1 MELIILTGSSRG
13 LGEAF
18 AQQLLAPNRHIICI
32 SRHKNMKLI
41 ALASEAGIKL
51 DNLEFDLTAT
61 EHIDALTAR
70 IFAKVK
76 LSELTAAYLINNAGT
91 LHPMAPLSKCDCE
104 AIDQNIKINL
114 TAPML
119 LTTNFMKW
127 AAKAAIDKRVLNI
140 SSGAG
145 KKPYHGWSAYCTAKA
160 GLDHFTRCVAL
171 EQVDAEFPVKIAS
184 VSPGVIDTD
193 MQEQIRK
200 TSAEDFKQVGRF
212 IDLKQSGD
220 LLTAEAAA
228 TRLIELLMSD
238 EFGQEPVIV

>member
-1 MELIILTGSSRG
+1 MELIILTGTSRG

-41 ALASEAGIKL
+41 ALASEAGVKL

-91 LHPMAPLSKCDCE
+91 LHPMAPLNKCDSE
-104 AIDQNIKINL
+104 SIDQNIKINL
-114 TAPML
+114 IAPML
-119 LTTNFMKW
+119 LTTNFIKW
-127 AAKAAIDKRVLNI
+127 AEKSPIDKRVLNI

-160 GLDHFTRCVAL
+160 GLDHFTRCAAM
-171 EQVDAEFPVKIAS
+171 EQSEAQHPVRLAS
-184 VSPGVIDTD
+184 VSPGVIDTG
-193 MQEQIRK
+193 MQEQIRQ
-200 TSAEDFKQVGRF
+200 TSAENFKQVQRF

-228 TRLIELLMSD
+228 SRLIELLMRD
-238 EFGQEPVIV
+238 DFGQEPVVL